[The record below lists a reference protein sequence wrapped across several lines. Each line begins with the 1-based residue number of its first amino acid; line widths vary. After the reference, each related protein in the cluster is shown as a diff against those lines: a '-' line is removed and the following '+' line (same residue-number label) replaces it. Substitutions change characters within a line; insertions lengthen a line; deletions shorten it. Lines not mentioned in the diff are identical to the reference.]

1 VKLRILV
8 IHLGFALTGIVTTM
22 LGPLLPL
29 FATQWHFNDAQAG
42 RLFLVQF
49 IASPTGSLVASKVLS
64 RWGAAWTV
72 PIGMFMIAFGVTSV
86 SLGTLASAIVGIA
99 LYGAGLGFALPSTN
113 LLVFEMVKDESAAAL
128 NILNFSW
135 TLGALAAPMAITAM
149 LQPIGLRGFLLLVGA
164 LILIIAAIE
173 VVAFPKRGVVEPSV
187 RQGKLA
193 PDQRV
198 LFAVMAFVFLFLYVG
213 IENGFAGWVPT
224 FSIRSQQTSPGM
236 TAFVQSSFWAAI
248 LMGRLMAPLALRAV
262 SPVRLVLFGLAA
274 AATGILLAVGSPSVP
289 VLEAGVLLSGFGL
302 AAVFPT
308 GISIFAEWYGTGGTG
323 SIVLGCCGL
332 GGALVPWLVGVV
344 SDRSHNLRLGLAV
357 TLACLVVAALAFHKL
372 SSAAHRSRSTAARA

>member
-86 SLGTLASAIVGIA
+86 SLGTLPSAIVGIA

-135 TLGALAAPMAITAM
+135 TLGALAAPMAIIAM